1 MGLRSQASENPT
13 LTNYASGVVNDLA
26 SAVADFIAPKVQV
39 PATIGQ
45 YKAYDNKN
53 AFQTYD
59 TDRGVGGTARRIFMD
74 VSEPTYNCLPQALE
88 ITIDDSERDA
98 AGPSDPLVL
107 EQAKVKTLVQSSVLS
122 HEKKVWTKLDAIS
135 ADASHS
141 DWGAAG
147 TPIKDIDSQ
156 IVAVAKE
163 TGMMPNAIVFGVEAW
178 TLFRN
183 NSKVI
188 ERQPGAAL
196 IGLGVDQA
204 AGFFVNP
211 GVEIRV
217 STMAYDTLK
226 RTTDSSRTQS
236 FFANAGRD
244 IYIFLRSPNP
254 TIYDP
259 SAFKTFTGGRGGV
272 TAVRNYRDE
281 SARSDVYAVDWSVDV
296 QTTSSIC
303 IKKLTVTA

>member
-13 LTNYASGVVNDLA
+13 LTNYAAGVVNDLS

-59 TDRGVGGTARRIFMD
+59 TSRGVGGQARRIFMD

-122 HEKKVWTKLDAIS
+122 HEKKVWDMLGTIS
-135 ADASHS
+135 ATATHT
-141 DWGAAG
+141 DWGGSG
-147 TPIKDIDSQ
+147 TPIKDIDDQ
-156 IVAVAKE
+156 IVNIAKE
-163 TGMMPNAIVFGVEAW
+163 TGQMANAIVFGMNAW
-178 TLFRN
+178 NRFRN
-183 NSKVI
+183 NAKVI

-211 GVEIRV
+211 AVEIRV
-217 STMAYDTLK
+217 SSLAYDTAK
-226 RTTDSSRTQS
+226 RGATRSQA
-236 FFANAGRD
+236 FFASGD
-244 IYIFLRSPNP
+244 DVWIFLRSPNP

-259 SAFKTFTGGRGGV
+259 SAFKTFVGGRGGV
-272 TAVRNYRDE
+272 SSVRNYRDE
-281 SARSDVYAVDWSVDV
+281 SARSDIYAVDWAVDV
-296 QTTSSIC
+296 KQTSSISAVR
-303 IKKLTVTA
+303 LTCSA